1 MGAIVGISGFLTPLV
16 AGREAQS
23 FSVRQNWLT
32 WTWKLKNEDPLGFP
46 ALPSS

>member
-32 WTWKLKNEDPLGFP
+32 WKLKNEDPLGFP